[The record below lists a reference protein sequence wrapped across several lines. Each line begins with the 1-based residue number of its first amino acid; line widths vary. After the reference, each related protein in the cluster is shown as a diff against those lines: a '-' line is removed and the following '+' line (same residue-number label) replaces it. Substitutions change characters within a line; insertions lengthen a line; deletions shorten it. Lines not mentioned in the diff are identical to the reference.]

1 MADVETPTIDLEAV
15 AALDKA
21 INEEGH
27 ILKDFAGVTDDE
39 MEALY
44 AVALQEFDAG
54 KFEDAENRFLL
65 LCRLDHYSG
74 RFWLGLGATR
84 QMMKRYQDAINAYAL
99 AGVHDGENPVPGL
112 RAAECYLALGD
123 LENALSGAKAAI
135 HWSEGKPEFAAFNDR
150 AQALLESIK
159 RQQKQG
165 ANS

>member
-1 MADVETPTIDLEAV
+1 MAAEALEIDLEAV
-15 AALDKA
+15 EALDKA

-54 KFEDAENRFLL
+54 KFQDAEDRFLL

-112 RAAECYLALGD
+112 RAAECYLAIGD
-123 LENALSGAKAAI
+123 FENALSGAKAAV
-135 HWSEGKPEFAAFNDR
+135 HWSEGKPEHAALHDR

-159 RQQKQG
+159 RQQRQG